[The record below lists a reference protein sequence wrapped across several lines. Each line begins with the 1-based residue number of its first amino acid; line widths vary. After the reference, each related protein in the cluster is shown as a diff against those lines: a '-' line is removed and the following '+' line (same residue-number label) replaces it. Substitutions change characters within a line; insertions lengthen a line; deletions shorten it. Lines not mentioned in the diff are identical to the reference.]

1 MKNKKL
7 NQSETLQLLIVEKE
21 ALLKNNENELKQELE
36 ETLAGLN
43 VWFKINKGINEVFS
57 SPQNSFGI
65 VSSILGMTSGYVAKK
80 LFTRNAK
87 GFWVNLE
94 GNFLQMLVSN
104 KISGNFGQITS
115 FLSKMFLR

>member
-21 ALLKNNENELKQELE
+21 ALLKNNETEFKQELE

-43 VWFKINKGINEVFS
+43 VWFKINKGINKVFS
-57 SPQNSFGI
+57 TPQNSFGML
-65 VSSILGMTSGYVAKK
+65 SSILGMTSGFVVKK

-94 GNFLQMLVSN
+94 GNLLQMLVSN
-104 KISGNFGQITS
+104 KVSGNLGQIS
-115 FLSKMFLR
+115 SLFSKMFLK